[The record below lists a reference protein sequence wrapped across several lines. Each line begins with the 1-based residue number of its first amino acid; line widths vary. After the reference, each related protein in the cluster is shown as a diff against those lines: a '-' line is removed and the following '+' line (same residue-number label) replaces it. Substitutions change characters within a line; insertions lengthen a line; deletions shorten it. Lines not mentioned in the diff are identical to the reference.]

1 MKNFSELTAIKPTL
15 MLDISLLLVAVEQC
29 DYTIIING
37 ETVSTELLTS
47 STEFKK
53 QIELTESIDISISVK
68 NRQHPQAIIIKGLYI
83 DGYEVMPTYQHLAMP
98 PTNYIDF
105 TGVWRLEIPNF
116 YPWYHE
122 ITGQGWT
129 A

>member
-15 MLDISLLLVAVEQC
+15 MLDISLLLVAVDQC
-29 DYTIIING
+29 DYTVIING
-37 ETVSTELLTS
+37 ETVSTGLLTS
-47 STEFKK
+47 SAEFKK
-53 QIELTESIDISISVK
+53 QIELTEVIDISISVK
-68 NRQHPQAIIIKGLYI
+68 NRQHPQAIIISGLYI

-105 TGVWRLEIPNF
+105 TGVWSLTIPNF

>member
-1 MKNFSELTAIKPTL
+1 MKNFLELTAIKPTL
-15 MLDISLLLVAVEQC
+15 MLDISLLLVPVERC

-37 ETVSTELLTS
+37 ETVSTGVLTS
-47 STEFKK
+47 SAEFKK
-53 QIELTESIDISISVK
+53 QIELTEAIDILISVK
-68 NRQHPQAIIIKGLYI
+68 NRQHPQAIIISSLYI
-83 DGYEVMPTYQHLAMP
+83 DGYEVIPVYQHLATP

-105 TGVWRLEIPNF
+105 SGVWRLKIPNF

>member
-1 MKNFSELTAIKPTL
+1 
-15 MLDISLLLVAVEQC
+15 MLDISLLLVAVDQC
-29 DYTIIING
+29 DYTVIING
-37 ETVSTELLTS
+37 ETVSTGLLTS
-47 STEFKK
+47 SAEFKK
-53 QIELTESIDISISVK
+53 QIELTEVIDISISVK
-68 NRQHPQAIIIKGLYI
+68 NRQHPQAIIISGLYI

-105 TGVWRLEIPNF
+105 TGVWSLTIPNF